1 MTINHVCPIISME
14 QGDFMTIWIDID
26 KPTKHFGIHSKN
38 KSRNPQ
44 FKGIN
49 QLLRDGGWF
58 KLNSKDE
65 AYALH
70 KKEYPNFKIVD
81 RSDED

>member
-1 MTINHVCPIISME
+1 MA
-14 QGDFMTIWIDID
+14 IWVDID
-26 KPTKHFGIHSKN
+26 KPKKHFGIHRRN

-58 KLNSKDE
+58 ELTSKDE
-65 AYALH
+65 AHELQ
-70 KKEYPNFKIVD
+70 KKEYPTFTVVD
-81 RSDED
+81 RTEYE